1 MMSDVRIDNYFIIND
16 LTITQAFETRNVNH
30 TATIFHYT
38 SNRGKVNELFA
49 ILQVIFE
56 KKLEFNTKTLSFDTI
71 GQLYGQCVSA

>member
-38 SNRGKVNELFA
+38 SNRGKVN
-49 ILQVIFE
+49 
-56 KKLEFNTKTLSFDTI
+56 
-71 GQLYGQCVSA
+71 

>member
-56 KKLEFNTKTLSFDTI
+56 KKLEFNTKTLSLNTFEPF
-71 GQLYGQCVSA
+71 QPQCISA